1 MFFNGFFSG
10 TLFNNSFNIKTIQFK
25 LNYDLN
31 MSVSIHI
38 NNLNYSYEQ
47 DKPVL
52 KNISLDINPG
62 EKFGIIGPMG
72 SGKSTLLLHL
82 NGILMVDGIVKIG
95 DTVIEKK
102 SLADIRRKVGLVFQ
116 NPDDQ
121 LFNPTVEEDIAFG
134 PLNFGLNNEEVK
146 ARVSYALE
154 AMNLSGFEKSLSHH
168 LSMGERKRV
177 ALATVL
183 ALKPEVIALD
193 EPFSSLDPPM
203 MMQLINLINSFEAT
217 LVIVSQSLLP
227 LIACCQR
234 VALINKGK
242 IIAVGPVKEIIKD
255 DELMRSNGLDL
266 SFYKKTFKEFF

>member
-1 MFFNGFFSG
+1 
-10 TLFNNSFNIKTIQFK
+10 
-25 LNYDLN
+25 
-31 MSVSIHI
+31 MSVAIHI
-38 NNLNYSYEQ
+38 KNLNYSYEPE
-47 DKPVL
+47 KPVL
-52 KNISLDINPG
+52 QNISLDINPG

-72 SGKSTLLLHL
+72 SGKSTLLLHI
-82 NGILMVDGIVKIG
+82 NGILMGEGTVKIG
-95 DTVIEKK
+95 NTVIEKK

-134 PLNFGLNNEEVK
+134 PLNFGFRSEEV
-146 ARVSYALE
+146 AERVKYALE
-154 AMNLSGFEKSLSHH
+154 AMNLTGFEESLSHH

-203 MMQLINLINSFEAT
+203 MMQLLDLINDFEAT

-227 LIACCQR
+227 LVTCCDR

-255 DELMRSNGLDL
+255 DDLMKSNGLDL